1 VVRIFGHSLL
11 ALAAAVVTLAA
22 SFAVIVAG
30 PAWWSGGDR
39 ETAAGRVFRVHRPEP
54 RRPRP
59 GLVLD
64 LHPSGANGFLEQATT
79 RLTGRADQEG
89 WLVAYPDSA
98 VDWSPYGTDGDEVP
112 FLAAVIDRL
121 VATDGVDP
129 DRVYV
134 TGLSRGAME
143 AYRVACELSP
153 RIAAIAAVAGNMAD
167 ARGDAGGTGC
177 RPERAVSVLAIHGT
191 ADTAV
196 PIAGGG
202 RFAPFTDVVEQWREL
217 DGCAPG
223 ASAHTSGSSTVTSW
237 ACRSGSEVRTIVVT
251 GAGHTWPGTP
261 LAGLPWGAA
270 EALDASAAVAD
281 FFAGHRRAS
290 R

>member
-1 VVRIFGHSLL
+1 MRIFGHGVL
-11 ALAAAVVTLAA
+11 ALVAAVVTFAA
-22 SFAVIVAG
+22 ALVAVVAG
-30 PAWWSGGDR
+30 PAWWSGADR
-39 ETAAGRVFRVHRPEP
+39 DTAAGREFRVHRPAP
-54 RRPRP
+54 RPAHP

-64 LHPSGANGFLEQATT
+64 LHPSGANGFLEQATS
-79 RLTGRADQEG
+79 RLTGRADREG

-98 VDWSPYGTDGDEVP
+98 ADWAPYGTDGDEVP

-134 TGLSRGAME
+134 TGLSRGAMQ
-143 AYRVACELSP
+143 AYRVACALSP

-167 ARGDAGGTGC
+167 VRGDVRGTGC
-177 RPERAVSVLAIHGT
+177 APERPVSILAIHGA

-196 PIAGGG
+196 PFGGGG
-202 RFAPFTDVVEQWREL
+202 RFAPFADVTAYWREL
-217 DGCAPG
+217 DGCA
-223 ASAHTSGSSTVTSW
+223 AVESSTTAGAATVTTW
-237 ACRSGSEVRTIVVT
+237 ACRSGTEVRTVVVA
-251 GAGHTWPGTP
+251 GAGHTWPGMP

-270 EALDASAAVAD
+270 ESWDASAAVAD
-281 FFAGHRRAS
+281 FFAGHRRAT